1 VRVDQA
7 DGDDEPTGSSGTP
20 DARERSGAPTGS
32 EADGGP
38 ASAPV
43 ELSRTLG
50 YRAEV
55 EAVNRRHAI
64 DRGYERIR
72 EIEARTVTPAMR
84 RIEAE
89 DPDRHLAGLEN
100 RLKGL
105 DRIEEK
111 VSHDMQKRGVTAD
124 EAFRAVKDAI
134 RYTFCYPEDR
144 YAAGVVADC
153 TRLRNAGFEL
163 SDLRNS
169 WAQEEY
175 KGINSRWRIPGTGQL
190 FEVQFHTQASLEAKE
205 ETHGAYER
213 LRTLPPDHAEV
224 RDLHMYQRV
233 VTGKVPIPP
242 HALEVTFPGSQ
253 P

>member
-7 DGDDEPTGSSGTP
+7 DGDDEPTRSSDTP
-20 DARERSGAPTGS
+20 EPDRPLDAAPGRWAETGQAGASIRVSST
-32 EADGGP
+32 
-38 ASAPV
+38 V
-43 ELSRTLG
+43 G
-50 YRAEV
+50 YQAEV
-55 EAVNRRHAI
+55 EAINRRHVI

-72 EIEARTVTPAMR
+72 ELEERTVTPAMR

-105 DRIEEK
+105 DRIDEK
-111 VSHDMQKRGVTAD
+111 VRHDMQKRGVTAD
-124 EAFRAVKDAI
+124 EALRAVKDAI

-144 YAAGVVADC
+144 YSAGVVADC
-153 TRLRNAGFEL
+153 GRLRNAGFEL
-163 SDLRNS
+163 CDLRNS
-169 WAQEEY
+169 WAQQEY

-213 LRTLPPDHAEV
+213 LRALPPDHAEV
-224 RDLHMYQRV
+224 RDLQIYQRV
-233 VTGKVPIPP
+233 VTAKVPTPQ
-242 HALEVTFPGSQ
+242 HALEVTFPGS
-253 P
+253 